1 MRAVEAVK
9 DLTAREFVFTQQHF
23 ERVRKRLYE
32 HAGIVLSD
40 HKKDMVYN
48 RLVRRLRELRLD
60 NFAAY
65 ISYLD
70 EVPEEFGHFIN
81 ALTTNLTAFFRE
93 EHHFRYLEQTII
105 PELAAQRQQRLR
117 IWSAGCSMGEESY
130 SIAMS
135 CRSSAVDTRH
145 WDIKILATDIDT
157 KVLTTARNGVYGLE
171 RIEGIPENVKRRFF
185 RKGRG
190 SHAGQVQIAPEV
202 REMLVFKELNLM
214 QGWPMKGPLDLIFCR
229 NVMIYFD
236 KETQATLLD
245 RMADLLKPNG
255 ILMVG
260 HSESP
265 GRLTKRFRLIGQTIY
280 QKV

>member
-1 MRAVEAVK
+1 MKPVEEHK
-9 DLTAREFVFTQQHF
+9 DPTAREFVFTHQHF
-23 ERVRKRLYE
+23 ERVRQRLYE

-48 RLVRRLRELRLD
+48 RLVRRLRELRLPD
-60 NFAAY
+60 FAAY
-65 ISYLD
+65 IHFLD
-70 EVPEEFGHFIN
+70 EMPEEFGHFIN

-93 EHHFRYLEQTII
+93 EHHFRYLEQHII
-105 PELAAQRQQRLR
+105 PELAAKRQHRLR

-135 CRSSAVDTRH
+135 CRSSHIDTRH

-171 RIEGIPENVKRRFF
+171 RVEGISEHVKRRFF
-185 RKGRG
+185 RKGRAA
-190 SHAGQVQIAPEV
+190 HAGQVQVAPEI
-202 REMLVFKELNLM
+202 RDMLVFKELNLM

-236 KETQATLLD
+236 KETQTALLE
-245 RMADLLKPNG
+245 RMADLLKPGG